1 MTTDNFCFYLQSSLF
16 QTSQQEVNSTVILPP
31 LVFPA
36 SGYGV
41 LISRF
46 DDVLK
51 YSYRS
56 VEGPVVVEVAEVGE
70 LDGGTLL

>member
-1 MTTDNFCFYLQSSLF
+1 MTTDNFCFYLQNSLF
-16 QTSQQEVNSTVILPP
+16 QTSQQEVNSTVILLA

-41 LISRF
+41 FIHRF
-46 DDVLK
+46 PDVLK

-56 VEGPVVVEVAEVGE
+56 VEGPVVVEVAEVGK
-70 LDGGTLL
+70 LDGGALL